1 MRLGRWE
8 GVRLD
13 CVQMGWCEDGRGY
26 GWMVWRWDGVEMG
39 WCADGMV
46 CRWDGV

>member
-13 CVQMGWCEDGRGY
+13 CVQMGWCEDGI
-26 GWMVWRWDGVEMG
+26 VCKWDGVRMG
-39 WCADGMV
+39 VWK
-46 CRWDGV
+46 